1 MIGISKERLVQIANE
16 THDSDDTN
24 MAVLSLLD
32 MLIKECQELQE
43 PWTPIDESTPKDREL
58 LLFFPERSE
67 FNLTANKQIA
77 ICNDSYLNHCFIK
90 PTHYQELPDDP
101 EPGDKNG

>member
-32 MLIKECQELQE
+32 MLIKECRELQE
-43 PWTPIDESTPKDREL
+43 PWMTLDEFLKL
-58 LLFFPERSE
+58 RSE
-67 FNLTANKQIA
+67 GLCWVRVGNATLLANYYDDYSFEDSLGLK
-77 ICNDSYLNHCFIK
+77 CNNDHI
-90 PTHYQELPDDP
+90 THVMPIHKP
-101 EPGDKNG
+101 EPPK

>member
-1 MIGISKERLVQIANE
+1 MRGVDEETLLAVRKSLAAEGLNTDAVDALISLKIR
-16 THDSDDTN
+16 
-24 MAVLSLLD
+24 
-32 MLIKECQELQE
+32 ELN
-43 PWTPIDESTPKDREL
+43 PWLPIDENTPKDREL

-77 ICNDSYLNHCFIK
+77 ICNDSYLNHCFLK

-101 EPGDKNG
+101 GTGDKNG